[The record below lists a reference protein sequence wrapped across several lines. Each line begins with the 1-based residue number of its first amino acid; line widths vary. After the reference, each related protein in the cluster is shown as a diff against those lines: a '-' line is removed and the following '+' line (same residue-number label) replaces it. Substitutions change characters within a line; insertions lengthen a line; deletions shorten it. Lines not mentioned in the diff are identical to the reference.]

1 MRLIESLIPFTAAA
15 LVAMPAA
22 AQQPTPPPQPPPQ
35 IVTSGEGEA
44 QVTPDRAKISIAVE
58 TRGRTAAAAAEEN
71 ARIQQA
77 VLARLRALGIPA
89 ERLLTTG
96 YNVQP
101 EYQYDPQGGGRPRIS
116 GYVARN
122 NVRADVWQIDRVGPT
137 IDAAL
142 GAGANSIGSLDFY
155 SSREDEVRRQA
166 LTAAVR
172 QARLDAE
179 AMATAA
185 GGRLGALIE
194 IQSGGYHRPQPM
206 PFARGGVA
214 MEMAAQAADTP
225 ISPGEQTFR
234 TSVTARWQFIG
245 G

>member
-1 MRLIESLIPFTAAA
+1 MRLIQSLIPFAAA
-15 LVAMPAA
+15 AVVAMPVD
-22 AQQPTPPPQPPPQ
+22 AQQPTPPQPPPQ

-44 QVTPDRAKISIAVE
+44 QVTPDRARIQIAVE
-58 TRGRTAAAAAEEN
+58 TRGRTAAAAADEN

-122 NVRADVWQIDRVGPT
+122 TVRADVWQIDRVGPT
-137 IDAAL
+137 IDAPL

-179 AMATAA
+179 AMAVAA

-194 IQSGGYHRPQPM
+194 VQSGGYHRPPPM
-206 PFARGGVA
+206 PFARGGVM
-214 MEMAAQAADTP
+214 MEAAQAADTP
-225 ISPGEQTFR
+225 IAPGEQTFR
-234 TSVTARWQFIG
+234 TSVTARWQFIAG
-245 G
+245 

>member
-1 MRLIESLIPFTAAA
+1 MRSIQSLIPVTAAA
-15 LVAMPAA
+15 AMLAAPLA
-22 AQQPTPPPQPPPQ
+22 AQQSPPQPPPQ
-35 IVTSGEGEA
+35 IVTMGEGEV
-44 QVTPDRAKISIAVE
+44 QVTPDRARIHITVE
-58 TRGRTAAAAAEEN
+58 TRARTAAAAAEEN
-71 ARIQQA
+71 SRIQQA
-77 VLARLRALGIPA
+77 VITRLRALGLPA
-89 ERLLTTG
+89 ERLLTLG

-122 NVRADVWQIDRVGPT
+122 TVRADVWQIDRVGPV

-166 LTAAVR
+166 LAAAVR

-179 AMATAA
+179 AMAAAA
-185 GGRLGALIE
+185 GGRLGSLIE
-194 IQSGGYHRPQPM
+194 IQSGGFHHPPPM
-206 PFARGGVA
+206 PFARGVA
-214 MEMAAQAADTP
+214 MEAAQAADTP
-225 ISPGEQTFR
+225 IVPGEQTFR
-234 TSVTARWQFIG
+234 TSVTARWQYIG

>member
-1 MRLIESLIPFTAAA
+1 MRLIRSVAPLTVATVLAAP
-15 LVAMPAA
+15 LA
-22 AQQPTPPPQPPPQ
+22 AQQTQPQPPPPQ
-35 IVTSGEGEA
+35 IVTTGEGEA
-44 QVTPDRAKISIAVE
+44 QVTPDRARINISVE
-58 TRGRTAAAAAEEN
+58 TRARTAAAAAEEN

-77 VLARLRALGIPA
+77 VITRVRALGIPA
-89 ERLLTTG
+89 ERILTLG
-96 YNVQP
+96 YRLEP

-122 NVRADVWQIDRVGPT
+122 TIRADIWQMDRVARA

-155 SSREDEVRRQA
+155 SSREDEIRRQA

-185 GGRLGALIE
+185 GGRLGPLIE
-194 IQSGGYHRPQPM
+194 IQSGGSQFPPPM
-206 PFARGGVA
+206 PYARGVA
-214 MEMAAQAADTP
+214 MDMAVSQAVETP

-234 TSVTARWQFIG
+234 TTVTARWQFVG